1 MCGLVGYTGKR
12 SVVDILLSSL
22 GRLEYR
28 GYDSAGIAINQ
39 NNQLILEKSKGLL
52 INLENKLAGQKY
64 EATSGI
70 GHTRWAT
77 HGEPN
82 ERNAHP
88 HLSENEHIAL
98 IHNGIIE
105 NFGKLKASMLDTHFK
120 SETDTEVVVQ
130 MLGKQI
136 TTKSDE
142 NHILKVISEVCQ
154 QLRGAY
160 AFGIMVAHIS
170 DKIFFAKKGSP
181 LIIGCGKEENFIAS
195 DIPAVLPY
203 TNKVIY
209 VKDNELGVISPT
221 KISIYDFKLQL
232 KNNIVK
238 DINLLPQQ
246 VLRGNYSTFM
256 EKEIAQGSYAMI
268 NTITNLIKGKTLQK
282 IPLAKITDFSNIHI
296 VACGTALHAGMIAK
310 FLIERECRTSVSLDF
325 ASEFRYK
332 KPIINKKSLCLFI
345 SQSGETADTLASLEL
360 AKKQGAYCIAITN
373 VLGCRISQ
381 IADYVFYTCAGP
393 EIAVAST
400 KAYVA
405 QITALYCFIERFAKV
420 NDIKIKYDKQEITRL
435 AKKLE
440 DWSSMLEWKNLIP
453 QMSQQESLYFIGRGL
468 DYYLAMEGALKL
480 KEISYIHCEAFA
492 GGELKHGSLAL
503 ITADSLVIVL
513 LTQKELIDKTL
524 NAIHEIKSRGARV
537 ILITQFNYLK
547 NQVDFIITLPAV
559 NDILMPFVAIKPLQE
574 LAFLCA
580 KHKGLDPDKP
590 RNLAKSVTVE

>member
-12 SVVDILLSSL
+12 SVVDILISAL

-39 NNQLILEKSKGLL
+39 NNELIVDKSKGLL
-52 INLENKLAGQKY
+52 INLQKKLAGQKY

-82 ERNAHP
+82 EQNAHP
-88 HLSENEHIAL
+88 HISQNGHIAL

-105 NFGKLKASMLDTHFK
+105 NFGKLKASMSDILFK

-130 MLGKQI
+130 LLGKQI
-136 TTKSDE
+136 TTKSDG
-142 NHILKVISEVCQ
+142 NHILRVISEVCQ

-160 AFGIMVAHIS
+160 AFGIMVAHIP

-209 VKDNELGVISPT
+209 VKDNELGVISPN

-232 KNNIVK
+232 KNNIIK
-238 DINLLPQQ
+238 DINLSPQQ

-268 NTITNLIKGKTLQK
+268 NTITNLIKGKILQK

-310 FLIERECRTSVSLDF
+310 FLIERECRMSVSLDF

-360 AKKQGAYCIAITN
+360 AKKQGAYCLAITN

-381 IADYVFYTCAGP
+381 IADYVIYTCAGP

-420 NDIKIKYDKQEITRL
+420 NDIKIKYDKQEIARL

-440 DWSSMLEWKNLIP
+440 DWSTVLEWKNLIP
-453 QMSQQESLYFIGRGL
+453 QMCQQESLYFIGRGL

-524 NAIHEIKSRGARV
+524 NAIHEIRSRGARV
-537 ILITQFNYLK
+537 ILITQFTYLK

-559 NDILMPFVAIKPLQE
+559 KDILMPFVAIKPLQE